1 MALFEK
7 RVTVFRKKDRETW
20 KKLKEAFRM
29 EGIRHIRAGHYFNDT
44 VAPSGI
50 AGLVDPRDFGE
61 KGKIDRDIYYIE
73 VRESDEQL
81 ARKAA
86 LKHGLVLTI
95 DGNASVDAA
104 DRKEVHER
112 IQGE

>member
-20 KKLKEAFRM
+20 KKLKTAFR
-29 EGIRHIRAGHYFNDT
+29 EENIHHVRAGHYFNDA

-50 AGLVDPRDFGE
+50 SGMVDPRDFGE

-73 VRESDEQL
+73 VREKDEQK
-81 ARKAA
+81 AEEAA
-86 LKHGLVLTI
+86 LKHGLVLTV
-95 DGNASVDAA
+95 DENASIDAA
-104 DRKEVHER
+104 DRKENLER
-112 IQGE
+112 MQGE

>member
-20 KKLKEAFRM
+20 KKVRTAFHE
-29 EGIRHIRAGHYFNDT
+29 EGIRHVHAGHYFNDA

-50 AGLVDPRDFGE
+50 SGLVDPRDFGE

-73 VRESDEQL
+73 VRKDDEQK
-81 ARKAA
+81 AREAA
-86 LKHGLVLTI
+86 LKHGLVLTV
-95 DGNASVDAA
+95 DENASVDAA
-104 DRKEVHER
+104 DRKENLER
-112 IQGE
+112 MRGE

>member
-20 KKLKEAFRM
+20 KKLKDAFHQ
-29 EGIRHIRAGHYFNDT
+29 EGIRHVRAGHYFNDA

-50 AGLVDPRDFGE
+50 SGMVDPRDFGE

-73 VRESDEQL
+73 VRASDQKMAE
-81 ARKAA
+81 KAA

-95 DGNASVDAA
+95 DENAAVDAA
-104 DRKEVHER
+104 DRKEVLDRFRQE
-112 IQGE
+112 